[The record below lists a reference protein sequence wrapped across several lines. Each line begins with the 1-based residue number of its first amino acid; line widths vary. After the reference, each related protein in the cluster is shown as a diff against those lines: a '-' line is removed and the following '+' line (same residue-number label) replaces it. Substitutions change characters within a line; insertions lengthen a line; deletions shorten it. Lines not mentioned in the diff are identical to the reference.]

1 MTALVTTKSTK
12 KGYRVRSKHAFVS
25 FVVFVVKNQ
34 RVHDSW
40 WIKA

>member
-12 KGYRVRSKHAFVS
+12 KGYRVRSKHAFV
-25 FVVFVVKNQ
+25 VFVVKNQ